1 MVHGRMDISGPA
13 DIAWKLAQVWTD
25 AELFLVGDEG
35 HGFSGDTT
43 LNAVLSA
50 TNRFRQG

>member
-1 MVHGRMDISGPA
+1 MDISGPS

-43 LNAVLSA
+43 RNAVLSA
-50 TNRFRQG
+50 TKRFRQT